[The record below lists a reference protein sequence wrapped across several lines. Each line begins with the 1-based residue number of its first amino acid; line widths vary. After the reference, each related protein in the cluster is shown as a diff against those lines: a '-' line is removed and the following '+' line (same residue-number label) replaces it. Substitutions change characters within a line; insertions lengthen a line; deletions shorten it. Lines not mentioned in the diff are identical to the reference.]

1 MATTFRTH
9 PDHAVVRFDDEL
21 SWEAASDLVD
31 VVDLMVHGYFYTRIE
46 IVIASPGGLTLAFD
60 HYLAALQRWRA
71 AGVRIVTRVISR
83 AQSAAALMLSISD
96 ERIAEPS
103 ARLFYHQA
111 RSFTSEP
118 LTASGTAE
126 IHDDLRRL
134 ETQHIDL
141 LVDRAFDADPS
152 LVADSDHCDRRV
164 LELLGPRLHSGGARP
179 PRSARSALRLLARN
193 VQRALRARDRI
204 ALGTIYRELFA
215 LELPISGRL
224 ACTLRLIDTVVA
236 PAAVADLAPRPP
248 AACADPVSG
257 RPGSFP
263 DSDSVPDPAET
274 WLRIPQWSALFPFH
288 GDVPRALLGR
298 HFLALGETGS
308 GKSVS
313 VVLPVVSAIVAAPPD
328 RVSASLVI
336 DPKHEIGP
344 MLARLV
350 PERLHYLRPADVGL
364 SLMAGPRW
372 SLEADLAAGK
382 WLGAATKIMLR
393 VLSFIPTSPARVLI
407 DHQEASLNAEFFARE
422 GTSLLLTVL
431 AFVLMLT
438 QRDAPPPEDWLAG
451 ESAACLWVRALL
463 ERANGGSGLR
473 GPNALALAAY
483 ALQGP
488 LVEPPKAQPASVFD
502 DNPFDDNPVAQA
514 EEWLF
519 ARIARGALKVWG
531 KAPGEGGDVIERVLS
546 YWAPMVP
553 IRPQFVGVLATARA
567 ACSDFAESHVARSVY
582 FGCEPGA
589 RDVGTGACDFAEAVG
604 AEGGGRV
611 LLFQPSRDG
620 LDTLVTKALK
630 GLFFEA
636 VFSDPIRASGGPDLP
651 LVAYVADE
659 FHQFVT
665 SDRVHGEANFVD
677 ACRSYGVFCVLAC
690 QSVSSIENAFAHS
703 GGSEVQ
709 DTTAVSIL
717 WNNTATKFFFRST
730 DPRTASR
737 VEELCPYR
745 PGLAPLTQVRPLS
758 TLSPGECYALLADGR
773 FERRQLEPVLP
784 RAVERVPAL
793 RLVPAPPDLQP

>member
-31 VVDLMVHGYFYTRIE
+31 IVDLMVHGYFYTRIE
-46 IVIASPGGLTLAFD
+46 IVIASNGGLTLAFD

-71 AGVRIVTRVISR
+71 AGVRITTRVISR
-83 AQSAAALMLSISD
+83 AQSAAALMLSLSD
-96 ERIAEPS
+96 ARIAEPS
-103 ARLFYHQA
+103 ARLLYHQA

-141 LVDRAFDADPS
+141 LVDRAFGADPS
-152 LVADSDHCDRRV
+152 LIADSDHCDRRV
-164 LELLGPRLHSGGARP
+164 LELLGPRVQSGGARP
-179 PRSARSALRLLARN
+179 PRSARGALRLLARQ
-193 VQRALRARDRI
+193 VQRAVRARDRV
-204 ALGTIYRELFA
+204 ALATVYRELFA
-215 LELPISGRL
+215 LEAPISGRL
-224 ACTLRLIDTVVA
+224 ARTLRLVDTVVA
-236 PAAVADLAPRPP
+236 PAAVADLASRLP
-248 AACADPVSG
+248 AACPDPISG

-263 DSDSVPDPAET
+263 ESDSVPDPAET
-274 WLRIPQWSALFPFH
+274 WLRIPQWSALFPFR

-313 VVLPVVSAIVAAPPD
+313 VVLPMVRAIIAAPPD

-344 MLARLV
+344 MLAQLV
-350 PERLHYLRPADVGL
+350 PERVHYLRPAEASL

-372 SLEADLAAGK
+372 SLDADLAQGR

-393 VLSFIPTSPARVLI
+393 VISFVPSSPARVLI
-407 DHQEASLNAEFFARE
+407 DHQQDSLNSEFFARE

-431 AFVLMLT
+431 AFVLMVT

-451 ESAACLWVRALL
+451 DSKAFLWVRALL

-473 GPNALALAAY
+473 GPNVLALAAY

-488 LVEPPKAQPASVFD
+488 LVEPPKAKPASVFD
-502 DNPFDDNPVAQA
+502 DNPFDDAPVAQA

-519 ARIARGALKVWG
+519 ARIARGALTVWG
-531 KAPGEGGDVIERVLS
+531 RAAGEGGEVIERVLS
-546 YWAPMVP
+546 YWTPMVGV
-553 IRPQFVGVLATARA
+553 RPQFVGVLSSARA
-567 ACSDFAESHVARSVY
+567 ACCDFAESHVARSVY

-589 RDVGTGACDFAEAVG
+589 PAAGTGGCDFAGAVG
-604 AEGGGRV
+604 VDGGGRV

-630 GLFFEA
+630 ALFFEA
-636 VFSDPIRASGGPDLP
+636 VFNDPDRASGRPDLP
-651 LVAYVADE
+651 LLGYVCDE
-659 FHQFVT
+659 AHRFVT
-665 SDRVHGEANFVD
+665 SDSVHGEPSFVD

-690 QSVSSIENAFAHS
+690 QSMASIEHALSH
-703 GGSEVQ
+703 GSASQVS
-709 DTTAVSIL
+709 DRTAASIL
-717 WNNTATKFFFRST
+717 WDNAGTKFFFRST

-737 VEELCPYR
+737 VEDLCPYR
-745 PGLAPLTQVRPLS
+745 PGLSPVTQVRPLS
-758 TLSPGECYALLADGR
+758 TLAPGECYAVLADGR

-784 RAVERVPAL
+784 RAVKRAPAL
-793 RLVPAPPDLQP
+793 RLVSAPQDHQR

>member
-1 MATTFRTH
+1 MTTFRTH
-9 PDHAVVRFDDEL
+9 PDHAVVLFDAEL
-21 SWEAASDLVD
+21 TWAAATDLVD
-31 VVDLMVHGYFYTRIE
+31 VVDLMVHGYFYRRIE
-46 IVIASPGGLTLAFD
+46 IVIASNGGLTLALD

-71 AGVRIVTRVISR
+71 AGVRVTTRVISR
-83 AQSAAALMLSISD
+83 AQSAAAMMLSLSD
-96 ERIAEPS
+96 ERTAEPS
-103 ARLFYHQA
+103 ARLLYHQA

-118 LTASGTAE
+118 LTASGTAVL
-126 IHDDLRRL
+126 HDDLSRL
-134 ETQHIDL
+134 ETHHIDL
-141 LVDRAFDADPS
+141 LVDRAFGADPS
-152 LVADSDHCDRRV
+152 LIAESDHCDRRV
-164 LELLGPRLHSGGARP
+164 LELLGPRLQSGGARP
-179 PRSARSALRLLARN
+179 PQSARGALRLLARQ
-193 VQRALRARDRI
+193 VHRAVRAHDRV

-224 ACTLRLIDTVVA
+224 ACTLRLLDTVVS

-248 AACADPVSG
+248 AACRDPISG

-263 DSDSVPDPAET
+263 ESDSVPDPAEA
-274 WLRIPQWSALFPFH
+274 WLRIPQWHPLFPFR

-344 MLARLV
+344 MLERLV

-407 DHQEASLNAEFFARE
+407 DHQQDSLNAEFFARE

-438 QRDAPPPEDWLAG
+438 KPGAPPPEDWLAG
-451 ESAACLWVRALL
+451 DSKALLWVRALL
-463 ERANGGSGLR
+463 ERANGGPDAR
-473 GPNALALAAY
+473 APNALALAAY

-488 LVEPPKAQPASVFD
+488 LVEPPKAKPASVFD

-519 ARIARGALKVWG
+519 ARIARGARKVWG
-531 KAPGEGGDVIERVLS
+531 TGEGCDVIERVLS
-546 YWAPMVP
+546 YWLPMVA

-567 ACSDFAESHVARSVY
+567 ACSDFAEPHVARSVY

-589 RDVGTGACDFAEAVG
+589 RDVGGGACDFAEAVG
-604 AEGGGRV
+604 PDGGGRV

-620 LDTLVTKALK
+620 LDVLVTRVLKA
-630 GLFFEA
+630 LFFEA

-703 GGSEVQ
+703 GGSEAQ
-709 DTTAVSIL
+709 DATAVSIL
-717 WNNTATKFFFRST
+717 WNNTGSKFFFRST

-745 PGLAPLTQVRPLS
+745 PGLSPVTQVRPLS
-758 TLSPGECYALLADGR
+758 TLSPGECYAALADGR

-784 RAVERVPAL
+784 RAVERAPAL
-793 RLVPAPPDLQP
+793 RLVPAHPDLQP